1 MKIRKNLLKIL
12 TLLIL
17 SGSIINAGYIKEK
30 NTIYFTDETTEPE
43 RKEIVK
49 NVDFRTFK
57 IFEENDDFARDKNN
71 IYYRNKK
78 VENVDV
84 NSFQVEGFYFA
95 KDKNNTFYISNDG
108 LMKIKGFRPEGSYA
122 IVQLFVPALLI
133 NKYGIYM
140 AKYETDG
147 IVAKSIKPEEMDMDT
162 LEVLASEESF
172 AVFYLKDKNNVYF
185 INYTAGEQKSIDNN
199 IENEDDV
206 ENDNDDF
213 VIQIEKLA
221 GADRDTFEIVSVYGK
236 DKNNLYFY
244 NQKIKGI
251 NTKTFKLVG
260 SGEFVVKD
268 DKGVYYFVNR
278 EMKKLQ
284 NTDSNTFEEVSKN
297 EYYRDKNG
305 VYYYDEYEGT
315 MTKLKGADPKTFEG
329 ISYTLGK
336 DKNAIYKKEN
346 RLSGIDPATFEE
358 IDAAFTKDK
367 NNIYYEDV
375 PMKGIDPKT
384 FEPFVNYTHV
394 KDKNGIHHFYQ
405 FNDDLV
411 VEKVELSP
419 EIDLK
424 TLQSFENYAEYS
436 KDKNNVYYD
445 FQKIEGADIKTF
457 EPEGFFIGKD
467 KKGVYYKTHKINGI
481 DVNSTEVLENEFY
494 KDKNNIYYRNKKLEN
509 FKPENFEVISS
520 SLVGQNEDFYYFTE
534 DENNNTKFI
543 LLENKNVDA
552 ETFEVLDEEYTKDKN
567 NAYYKGKI
575 LKGVDVKT
583 LDIYYNKSDNGYK
596 IKDKNKV
603 YKIKEFN

>member
-1 MKIRKNLLKIL
+1 MKVRKNLLKIL

-43 RKEIVK
+43 IKEIVK

-57 IFEENDDFARDKNN
+57 IFEEDDDFARDKNN
-71 IYYRNKK
+71 IYYKNKK

-84 NSFQVEGFYFA
+84 NSFQVEDFYFA

-140 AKYETDG
+140 AKYENDE
-147 IVAKSIKPEEMDMDT
+147 IVAKSIKPKEMDMDT

-268 DKGVYYFVNR
+268 DKGVYYFVNK

-284 NTDSNTFEEVSKN
+284 NADSNTFEEVSKN

-457 EPEGFFIGKD
+457 EPDGYSIGKD

-534 DENNNTKFI
+534 DENDNTKFF

-567 NAYYKGKI
+567 NVYYKGKI
-575 LKGVDVKT
+575 LKGADVKT
-583 LDIYYNKSDNGYK
+583 FDIHYNKSDNGYK

-603 YKIKEFN
+603 YKIVNN

>member
-221 GADRDTFEIVSVYGK
+221 GADRDTFDIVSVYGK

-284 NTDSNTFEEVSKN
+284 NADSNTFEEVSKN

-457 EPEGFFIGKD
+457 EPDGYSIGKD
-467 KKGVYYKTHKINGI
+467 KTGVYYKTHKINGI
-481 DVNSTEVLENEFY
+481 DINSTEVLENEFY

-567 NAYYKGKI
+567 NVYYKGKI
-575 LKGVDVKT
+575 LKGADVKT
-583 LDIYYNKSDNGYK
+583 FDIHYNKSDNGYK

-603 YKIKEFN
+603 YKIVND

>member
-1 MKIRKNLLKIL
+1 MKVRKNLLKIL

-43 RKEIVK
+43 KKEIVK
-49 NVDFRTFK
+49 NVDFKTFK
-57 IFEENDDFARDKNN
+57 IFEEDDDFARDKNN
-71 IYYRNKK
+71 IYYKNKK

-84 NSFQVEGFYFA
+84 NSFQVEDFYFA

-140 AKYETDG
+140 AKYENDE
-147 IVAKSIKPEEMDMDT
+147 IVAKSIKPKEMDMDT
-162 LEVLASEESF
+162 LEVVDLEESF

-284 NTDSNTFEEVSKN
+284 NADSNTFEEVSKN

-315 MTKLKGADPKTFEG
+315 MIKLKGADPKTFEG

-394 KDKNGIHHFYQ
+394 KDKNGIYHFYL

-534 DENNNTKFI
+534 DENDNTKFF

-567 NAYYKGKI
+567 NVYYKGKI
-575 LKGVDVKT
+575 LKGADVKT
-583 LDIYYNKSDNGYK
+583 FDIHYNKNDNGYK

-603 YKIKEFN
+603 YKIVNN

>member
-1 MKIRKNLLKIL
+1 MKVRKNLLKIL

-43 RKEIVK
+43 KKEIVK

-71 IYYRNKK
+71 IYYKNKK

-140 AKYETDG
+140 AKYENDE
-147 IVAKSIKPEEMDMDT
+147 IVAKSIKPKEMDMDT
-162 LEVLASEESF
+162 LEVVATEESF

-199 IENEDDV
+199 IENEDDA
-206 ENDNDDF
+206 ENDNVDF

-221 GADRDTFEIVSVYGK
+221 GADRDTFETVSVYGK

-284 NTDSNTFEEVSKN
+284 NADSNTFEEVSKN

-394 KDKNGIHHFYQ
+394 KDKNGIYHFYL

-424 TLQSFENYAEYS
+424 TLQPFENYAEYS

-534 DENNNTKFI
+534 DENDNTKFF

-567 NAYYKGKI
+567 NVYYKGKI
-575 LKGVDVKT
+575 LKGADVKT
-583 LDIYYNKSDNGYK
+583 FDIHYNKSDNGYK

-603 YKIKEFN
+603 YKIVNN

>member
-1 MKIRKNLLKIL
+1 MKTRKNLLKIL
-12 TLLIL
+12 ILLIL

-43 RKEIVK
+43 KKEIVK
-49 NVDFRTFK
+49 NVDFKTFK
-57 IFEENDDFARDKNN
+57 IFEEDDDFARDKNN
-71 IYYRNKK
+71 IYYKNKK

-108 LMKIKGFRPEGSYA
+108 LMKIKGFKPEGSYA

-140 AKYETDG
+140 AKYENDE
-147 IVAKSIKPEEMDMDT
+147 IVAKSIKPKEMDMDT
-162 LEVLASEESF
+162 LEVVATEESF

-221 GADRDTFEIVSVYGK
+221 GADRDTFETVSVYGK

-284 NTDSNTFEEVSKN
+284 NADFNTFEEVSKN

-367 NNIYYEDV
+367 NNVYYRNV

-394 KDKNGIHHFYQ
+394 KDKNGIHHFYL

-457 EPEGFFIGKD
+457 EPDGYSIGKD
-467 KKGVYYKTHKINGI
+467 KTGVYYKTHKINGI

-534 DENNNTKFI
+534 DENDNTKFI

-603 YKIKEFN
+603 YKIVNN

>member
-1 MKIRKNLLKIL
+1 MKTRKNLLKIL
-12 TLLIL
+12 ILLIL

-43 RKEIVK
+43 KKEIVK

-57 IFEENDDFARDKNN
+57 IFEEDDDFARDKNN
-71 IYYRNKK
+71 IYYKNKK

-84 NSFQVEGFYFA
+84 NSFQVEDFYFA

-108 LMKIKGFRPEGSYA
+108 LMKIKDFRPEGSYA

-140 AKYETDG
+140 AKYENDE
-147 IVAKSIKPEEMDMDT
+147 IVAKSIKPKEMDMDT
-162 LEVLASEESF
+162 LEVVDSEESL

-213 VIQIEKLA
+213 AIQIEKLTR
-221 GADRDTFEIVSVYGK
+221 ADRDTFETVSVYGK

-284 NTDSNTFEEVSKN
+284 NADFNTFEEVSKN

-367 NNIYYEDV
+367 NNIYYEDI

-394 KDKNGIHHFYQ
+394 KDKNGIYHFYL

-457 EPEGFFIGKD
+457 EPNGFFIGKD
-467 KKGVYYKTHKINGI
+467 KTGVYYKTHKINGI

-534 DENNNTKFI
+534 DENDNTKFF

-567 NAYYKGKI
+567 NVYYKGKI
-575 LKGVDVKT
+575 LKGADVKT
-583 LDIYYNKSDNGYK
+583 FDIHYNKSDNGYK

>member
-1 MKIRKNLLKIL
+1 MKVRKNLLKIL

-43 RKEIVK
+43 IKEIVK

-57 IFEENDDFARDKNN
+57 IFEEDDDFARDKNN
-71 IYYRNKK
+71 IYYKNKK

-84 NSFQVEGFYFA
+84 NSFQVEDFYFA

-140 AKYETDG
+140 AKYENDE
-147 IVAKSIKPEEMDMDT
+147 IVAKSIKPKEMDMDT
-162 LEVLASEESF
+162 LEVVDLEESF

-213 VIQIEKLA
+213 AIQIEKLA
-221 GADRDTFEIVSVYGK
+221 GADRDTFETVSVYGK

-284 NTDSNTFEEVSKN
+284 NADFNTFEEVSKN

-509 FKPENFEVISS
+509 FKPENFEVIFS

-567 NAYYKGKI
+567 NVYYRGKI

-583 LDIYYNKSDNGYK
+583 FDIHYNKSDNGYK

-603 YKIKEFN
+603 YKIVND

>member
-17 SGSIINAGYIKEK
+17 SGSIIKAGYIKEK

-71 IYYRNKK
+71 IYYKNKK

-140 AKYETDG
+140 AKYETDE
-147 IVAKSIKPEEMDMDT
+147 IVAKSIKPKEMDMDT

-172 AVFYLKDKNNVYF
+172 AIFYLKDKNNVYF

-284 NTDSNTFEEVSKN
+284 NADSNTFEEVSKN

-567 NAYYKGKI
+567 NVYYRGKI
-575 LKGVDVKT
+575 LKGADVKT
-583 LDIYYNKSDNGYK
+583 FDIHYNKSDNGYK

-603 YKIKEFN
+603 YKIVND

>member
-1 MKIRKNLLKIL
+1 MKVRKNLLKIL

-43 RKEIVK
+43 KKEIVK

-71 IYYRNKK
+71 IYYKNKK

-284 NTDSNTFEEVSKN
+284 NADSNTFEEVSKN

-457 EPEGFFIGKD
+457 EPDGYSIGKD
-467 KKGVYYKTHKINGI
+467 KTGVYYKTHKINGI
-481 DVNSTEVLENEFY
+481 DINSTEVLENEFY

-567 NAYYKGKI
+567 NVYYKGKI
-575 LKGVDVKT
+575 LKGADVKT
-583 LDIYYNKSDNGYK
+583 FDIHYNKSDNGYK

-603 YKIKEFN
+603 YNIVNN

>member
-71 IYYRNKK
+71 IYYKNKK

-147 IVAKSIKPEEMDMDT
+147 IVAKSIKPKEMDMDT
-162 LEVLASEESF
+162 LKVLASEESF

-284 NTDSNTFEEVSKN
+284 NADSNTFEEVSKN

-567 NAYYKGKI
+567 NVYYRGKI
-575 LKGVDVKT
+575 LKGADVKT
-583 LDIYYNKSDNGYK
+583 FDIHYNKSDNGYK

-603 YKIKEFN
+603 YKIVND

>member
-1 MKIRKNLLKIL
+1 MKVRKNLLKIL

-43 RKEIVK
+43 IKEIVK

-57 IFEENDDFARDKNN
+57 IFEEDDDFARDKNN
-71 IYYRNKK
+71 IYYKNKK

-84 NSFQVEGFYFA
+84 NSFQVEDFYFA

-140 AKYETDG
+140 AKYENDE
-147 IVAKSIKPEEMDMDT
+147 IVAKSIKPKEMDMDT

-213 VIQIEKLA
+213 AIQIEKLA
-221 GADRDTFEIVSVYGK
+221 GADRDTFETVSVYGK

-268 DKGVYYFVNR
+268 DKGVYYFVNK

-284 NTDSNTFEEVSKN
+284 NADSNTFEEVSKN

-457 EPEGFFIGKD
+457 EPDGYSIGKD

-520 SLVGQNEDFYYFTE
+520 SLVQQNEDFYYFTE
-534 DENNNTKFI
+534 DENDNTKFF

-567 NAYYKGKI
+567 NVYYKGKI
-575 LKGVDVKT
+575 LKGADVKT
-583 LDIYYNKSDNGYK
+583 FDIHYNKSDNGYK

-603 YKIKEFN
+603 YKIVNN

>member
-43 RKEIVK
+43 KKEIVK

-71 IYYRNKK
+71 IYYKNKK

-284 NTDSNTFEEVSKN
+284 NADSNTFEEVSKN

-457 EPEGFFIGKD
+457 EPDGYSIGKD
-467 KKGVYYKTHKINGI
+467 KTGVYYKTHKINGI
-481 DVNSTEVLENEFY
+481 DINSTEVLENEFY

-567 NAYYKGKI
+567 NVYYKGKI
-575 LKGVDVKT
+575 LKGADVKT
-583 LDIYYNKSDNGYK
+583 FDIHYNKSDNGYK

-603 YKIKEFN
+603 YKIVND

>member
-1 MKIRKNLLKIL
+1 MKTRKNLLKIL

-43 RKEIVK
+43 KKEIVK
-49 NVDFRTFK
+49 NIDFRTFK
-57 IFEENDDFARDKNN
+57 IFEEDDDFARDKNN
-71 IYYRNKK
+71 IYYKNKK

-140 AKYETDG
+140 AKYENDE
-147 IVAKSIKPEEMDMDT
+147 IVAKSIKPKEMDMDT
-162 LEVLASEESF
+162 LEVVATEESF

-284 NTDSNTFEEVSKN
+284 NADFNTFEEVSKN

-457 EPEGFFIGKD
+457 EPDGYSIGKD

-534 DENNNTKFI
+534 DENDNTKFF

-567 NAYYKGKI
+567 NVYYKGKI
-575 LKGVDVKT
+575 LKGADVKT
-583 LDIYYNKSDNGYK
+583 FDIHYNKSDNGYK

-603 YKIKEFN
+603 YKIVNN

>member
-1 MKIRKNLLKIL
+1 MKVRKNLLKIL

-43 RKEIVK
+43 KKEIVK

-57 IFEENDDFARDKNN
+57 IFEEDDDFARDKNN
-71 IYYRNKK
+71 IYYKNKK

-84 NSFQVEGFYFA
+84 NSFQVEDFYFA

-284 NTDSNTFEEVSKN
+284 NADSNTFEEVSKN

-457 EPEGFFIGKD
+457 EPDGYSIGKD

-520 SLVGQNEDFYYFTE
+520 SLVQQNEDFYYFTE
-534 DENNNTKFI
+534 DENDNTKFF

-567 NAYYKGKI
+567 NVYYKGKI
-575 LKGVDVKT
+575 LKGADVKT
-583 LDIYYNKSDNGYK
+583 FDIHYNKSDNGYK

-603 YKIKEFN
+603 YKIVNN

>member
-71 IYYRNKK
+71 IYYKNKK

-95 KDKNNTFYISNDG
+95 KDKNNTFYISNDE

-140 AKYETDG
+140 AKYETDE

-284 NTDSNTFEEVSKN
+284 NADSNTFEEVSKN

-534 DENNNTKFI
+534 DKNNNTKFI

-567 NAYYKGKI
+567 NVYYKGKI
-575 LKGVDVKT
+575 LKGADVKT
-583 LDIYYNKSDNGYK
+583 FDIHYNKSDNGYK

-603 YKIKEFN
+603 YKIVND

>member
-284 NTDSNTFEEVSKN
+284 NADSNTFEEVSKN

-457 EPEGFFIGKD
+457 EPDGYSIGKD
-467 KKGVYYKTHKINGI
+467 KTGVYYKTHKINGI
-481 DVNSTEVLENEFY
+481 DINSTEVLENEFY

-534 DENNNTKFI
+534 DENDNTKFF

-567 NAYYKGKI
+567 NVYYKGKI
-575 LKGVDVKT
+575 LKGADVKT
-583 LDIYYNKSDNGYK
+583 FDIHYNKSDNGYK

-603 YKIKEFN
+603 YKIVND

>member
-1 MKIRKNLLKIL
+1 MKVRKNLLKIL

-43 RKEIVK
+43 KKEIVK

-71 IYYRNKK
+71 IYYKNKK

-268 DKGVYYFVNR
+268 DKGVYYFVNK

-284 NTDSNTFEEVSKN
+284 NADSNTFEEVSKN

-567 NAYYKGKI
+567 NVYYRGKI
-575 LKGVDVKT
+575 LKGADVKT
-583 LDIYYNKSDNGYK
+583 FDIHYNKSDNGYK

-603 YKIKEFN
+603 YKIVND

>member
-1 MKIRKNLLKIL
+1 MKVRKNLLKIL

-43 RKEIVK
+43 KKEIVK
-49 NVDFRTFK
+49 NVDFKTFK
-57 IFEENDDFARDKNN
+57 IFEEDDDFARDKNN
-71 IYYRNKK
+71 IYYKNKK
-78 VENVDV
+78 VENVDM
-84 NSFQVEGFYFA
+84 NSFQVEDFYFA

-140 AKYETDG
+140 AKYENDE
-147 IVAKSIKPEEMDMDT
+147 IVAKSIKPKEMDMDT
-162 LEVLASEESF
+162 LEVVDLEESF

-213 VIQIEKLA
+213 AIQIEKLV
-221 GADRDTFEIVSVYGK
+221 GADRDTFETVSVYGK

-284 NTDSNTFEEVSKN
+284 NADSNTFEEVSKN

-424 TLQSFENYAEYS
+424 TLQPFENYAEYS

-457 EPEGFFIGKD
+457 EPDGYSIGKD

-534 DENNNTKFI
+534 DENDNTKFF

-567 NAYYKGKI
+567 NVYYKGKI
-575 LKGVDVKT
+575 LKGADVKT
-583 LDIYYNKSDNGYK
+583 FDIHYNKNDNGYK

-603 YKIKEFN
+603 YKIVNN

>member
-1 MKIRKNLLKIL
+1 MKVRKNLLKIL

-43 RKEIVK
+43 KKEIVK
-49 NVDFRTFK
+49 NVDFKTFK
-57 IFEENDDFARDKNN
+57 IFEEDDDFARDKNN
-71 IYYRNKK
+71 IYYKNKK

-84 NSFQVEGFYFA
+84 NSFQVEDFYFA

-140 AKYETDG
+140 AEYENDE
-147 IVAKSIKPEEMDMDT
+147 IVAKSIKPKEMDMDT
-162 LEVLASEESF
+162 LEVVATEESF

-213 VIQIEKLA
+213 AIQIEKLA
-221 GADRDTFEIVSVYGK
+221 GADRDTFETVSVYGK

-268 DKGVYYFVNR
+268 EKGVYYFVNR

-284 NTDSNTFEEVSKN
+284 NADFNTFEEVSKN

-315 MTKLKGADPKTFEG
+315 MIKLKGADPKTFEG

-394 KDKNGIHHFYQ
+394 KDKNGIYHFYL

-424 TLQSFENYAEYS
+424 TLQPFENYAEYS

-457 EPEGFFIGKD
+457 EPDGYSIGKD

-534 DENNNTKFI
+534 DENDNTKFF

-567 NAYYKGKI
+567 NVYYKGKI
-575 LKGVDVKT
+575 LKGADVKT
-583 LDIYYNKSDNGYK
+583 FDIHYNKNDNGYK

-603 YKIKEFN
+603 YKIVNN

>member
-1 MKIRKNLLKIL
+1 MKVRKNLLKIL

-43 RKEIVK
+43 KKEIVK

-57 IFEENDDFARDKNN
+57 IFEEDDDFARDKNN
-71 IYYRNKK
+71 IYYKNKK

-84 NSFQVEGFYFA
+84 NSFQVEDFYFA

-140 AKYETDG
+140 AKYENDE
-147 IVAKSIKPEEMDMDT
+147 IVAKSIKPKEMDMDT
-162 LEVLASEESF
+162 LEVVATEESF

-199 IENEDDV
+199 IENEDDA
-206 ENDNDDF
+206 ENDNVDF

-221 GADRDTFEIVSVYGK
+221 GADRDTFETVSVYGK

-284 NTDSNTFEEVSKN
+284 NADFNTFEEVSKN

-315 MTKLKGADPKTFEG
+315 MIKLKGADPKTFEG

-336 DKNAIYKKEN
+336 DKNTIYKKEN

-457 EPEGFFIGKD
+457 EPDGYSIGKD
-467 KKGVYYKTHKINGI
+467 KTGVYYKTHKINGI
-481 DVNSTEVLENEFY
+481 DINSTEVLENEFY

-520 SLVGQNEDFYYFTE
+520 SLVQQNEDFYYFTE
-534 DENNNTKFI
+534 DENDNTKFF

-567 NAYYKGKI
+567 NVYYKGKI
-575 LKGVDVKT
+575 LKGADVKT
-583 LDIYYNKSDNGYK
+583 FDIHYNKSDNGYK

-603 YKIKEFN
+603 YKIVNN

>member
-71 IYYRNKK
+71 IYYKNKK

-140 AKYETDG
+140 AKYETDE

-284 NTDSNTFEEVSKN
+284 NADSNTFEEVSKN

-567 NAYYKGKI
+567 NVYYKGKI
-575 LKGVDVKT
+575 LKGADVKT
-583 LDIYYNKSDNGYK
+583 FDIHYNKSDNGYK

-603 YKIKEFN
+603 YKIVND

>member
-221 GADRDTFEIVSVYGK
+221 GADRDTFEIVFVYGK

-284 NTDSNTFEEVSKN
+284 NADSNTFEEVSKN

-358 IDAAFTKDK
+358 IDAAFNKDK

-534 DENNNTKFI
+534 DENDNTKFF

-567 NAYYKGKI
+567 NVYYKGKI
-575 LKGVDVKT
+575 LKGADVKT
-583 LDIYYNKSDNGYK
+583 FDIHYNKSDNGYK

-603 YKIKEFN
+603 YKIVNN

>member
-1 MKIRKNLLKIL
+1 MKVRKNLLKIL

-43 RKEIVK
+43 KKEIVK

-57 IFEENDDFARDKNN
+57 IFEEDDDFARDKNN
-71 IYYRNKK
+71 IYYKNKK

-84 NSFQVEGFYFA
+84 NSFQVEDFYFA

-140 AKYETDG
+140 AKYENDE
-147 IVAKSIKPEEMDMDT
+147 IVAKSIKPKEMDMDT
-162 LEVLASEESF
+162 LEVVATEESF

-199 IENEDDV
+199 IENEDDA
-206 ENDNDDF
+206 ENDNVDF

-221 GADRDTFEIVSVYGK
+221 GADRDTFETVSVYGK

-284 NTDSNTFEEVSKN
+284 NADFNTFEEISKN

-367 NNIYYEDV
+367 NNIYYEDI

-394 KDKNGIHHFYQ
+394 KDKNGIYHFYL

-457 EPEGFFIGKD
+457 EPNGFFIGKD
-467 KKGVYYKTHKINGI
+467 KTGVYYKTHKINGI

-534 DENNNTKFI
+534 DENDNTKFF

-567 NAYYKGKI
+567 NVYYKGKI
-575 LKGVDVKT
+575 LKGADVKT
-583 LDIYYNKSDNGYK
+583 FDIHYNKSDNGYK

-603 YKIKEFN
+603 YKIVNN

>member
-1 MKIRKNLLKIL
+1 MKVRKNLLKIL

-43 RKEIVK
+43 KKEIVK

-71 IYYRNKK
+71 IYYKNKK

-284 NTDSNTFEEVSKN
+284 NADSNTFEEVSKN

-534 DENNNTKFI
+534 DKNNNTKFI

-567 NAYYKGKI
+567 NVYYKGKI
-575 LKGVDVKT
+575 LKGADVKT
-583 LDIYYNKSDNGYK
+583 FDIHYNKSDNGYK

-603 YKIKEFN
+603 YKIVND

>member
-1 MKIRKNLLKIL
+1 MKVRKNLLKIL

-43 RKEIVK
+43 KKEIVK

-57 IFEENDDFARDKNN
+57 IFEEDDDFARDKNN
-71 IYYRNKK
+71 IYYKNKK

-84 NSFQVEGFYFA
+84 NSFQVEDFYFA

-108 LMKIKGFRPEGSYA
+108 LMKIKGFKPEGSYA

-140 AKYETDG
+140 AKYENDE
-147 IVAKSIKPEEMDMDT
+147 IVAKSIKPKEMDMDT
-162 LEVLASEESF
+162 LEVVATEESF

-199 IENEDDV
+199 IENEDDA
-206 ENDNDDF
+206 ENDNVDF

-221 GADRDTFEIVSVYGK
+221 GADRDTFETVSVYGK

-284 NTDSNTFEEVSKN
+284 NADFNTFEEVSKN

-315 MTKLKGADPKTFEG
+315 MIKLKGADPKTFEG

-336 DKNAIYKKEN
+336 DKNTIYKKEN

-457 EPEGFFIGKD
+457 EPDGYSIGKD

-520 SLVGQNEDFYYFTE
+520 SLVQQNEDFYYFTE
-534 DENNNTKFI
+534 DENDNTKFF

-567 NAYYKGKI
+567 NVYYKGKI
-575 LKGVDVKT
+575 LKGADVKT
-583 LDIYYNKSDNGYK
+583 FDIHYNKSDNGYK

-603 YKIKEFN
+603 YKIVNN

>member
-71 IYYRNKK
+71 IYYKNKK

-95 KDKNNTFYISNDG
+95 KDKNNTFYISNDE

-284 NTDSNTFEEVSKN
+284 NADSNTFEEVSKN

-520 SLVGQNEDFYYFTE
+520 SLVGQNEDFYYFTK

-567 NAYYKGKI
+567 NVYYKGKI
-575 LKGVDVKT
+575 LKGADVKT
-583 LDIYYNKSDNGYK
+583 FDIHYNKSDNGYK

-603 YKIKEFN
+603 YKIVND

>member
-1 MKIRKNLLKIL
+1 MKVRKNLLKIL

-43 RKEIVK
+43 KKEIVK

-57 IFEENDDFARDKNN
+57 IFEEDDDFARDKNN
-71 IYYRNKK
+71 IYYKNKK

-84 NSFQVEGFYFA
+84 NSFQVEDFYFA

-140 AKYETDG
+140 AKYENDE
-147 IVAKSIKPEEMDMDT
+147 IVAKSIKPKEMDMDT
-162 LEVLASEESF
+162 LEVVATEESF

-199 IENEDDV
+199 IENEDDA
-206 ENDNDDF
+206 ENDNVDF

-221 GADRDTFEIVSVYGK
+221 GADRDTFETVSVYGK

-284 NTDSNTFEEVSKN
+284 NADFNTFEEVSKN

-315 MTKLKGADPKTFEG
+315 MIKLKGADPKTFEG

-336 DKNAIYKKEN
+336 DKNTIYKKEN

-457 EPEGFFIGKD
+457 EPDGYSIGKD

-567 NAYYKGKI
+567 NVYYRGKI
-575 LKGVDVKT
+575 LKGADVKT
-583 LDIYYNKSDNGYK
+583 FDIHYNKSDNGYK

-603 YKIKEFN
+603 YKIVND

>member
-1 MKIRKNLLKIL
+1 MKTRKNLLKIL

-71 IYYRNKK
+71 IYYKNKK

-84 NSFQVEGFYFA
+84 NSFQVEGFYFV

-140 AKYETDG
+140 AKYETDE

-185 INYTAGEQKSIDNN
+185 INYTASEQKSIDNN
-199 IENEDDV
+199 IENEDDA

-213 VIQIEKLA
+213 IIQIEKLA
-221 GADRDTFEIVSVYGK
+221 GADRDTFEIDSVYGK

-284 NTDSNTFEEVSKN
+284 NADSNTFEEVSKN

-534 DENNNTKFI
+534 DENDNTKFI

>member
-284 NTDSNTFEEVSKN
+284 NADSNTFEEVSKN

-367 NNIYYEDV
+367 NNIYYEDI

-394 KDKNGIHHFYQ
+394 KDKNGIYHFYL

-457 EPEGFFIGKD
+457 EPNGFFIGKD
-467 KKGVYYKTHKINGI
+467 KTGVYYKTHKINGI

-534 DENNNTKFI
+534 DENDNTKFF

-567 NAYYKGKI
+567 NVYYKGKI
-575 LKGVDVKT
+575 LKGADVKT
-583 LDIYYNKSDNGYK
+583 FDIHYNKSDNGYK

-603 YKIKEFN
+603 YKIVNN

>member
-284 NTDSNTFEEVSKN
+284 NADSNTFEEVSKN

-457 EPEGFFIGKD
+457 EPDGYSIGKD
-467 KKGVYYKTHKINGI
+467 KTGVYYKTHKINDI
-481 DVNSTEVLENEFY
+481 NSTEVLENEFY

-567 NAYYKGKI
+567 NVYYKGKI
-575 LKGVDVKT
+575 LKGADVKT
-583 LDIYYNKSDNGYK
+583 FDIHYNKSDNGYK

-603 YKIKEFN
+603 YKIVND

>member
-1 MKIRKNLLKIL
+1 MKVRKNLLKIL

-57 IFEENDDFARDKNN
+57 IFEEDDDFARDKNN
-71 IYYRNKK
+71 IYYKNKK

-84 NSFQVEGFYFA
+84 NSFQVEDFYFA

-140 AKYETDG
+140 AKYENDE
-147 IVAKSIKPEEMDMDT
+147 IVAKSIKPKEMDMDT
-162 LEVLASEESF
+162 LEVVATEESF

-199 IENEDDV
+199 IENEDDA
-206 ENDNDDF
+206 ENDNVDF

-221 GADRDTFEIVSVYGK
+221 GADRDTFETVSVYGK

-284 NTDSNTFEEVSKN
+284 NADFNTFEEVSKN

-315 MTKLKGADPKTFEG
+315 MIKLKGADPKTFEG

-336 DKNAIYKKEN
+336 DKNTIYKKEN

-457 EPEGFFIGKD
+457 EPDGYSIGKD

-520 SLVGQNEDFYYFTE
+520 SLVQQNEDFYYFTE
-534 DENNNTKFI
+534 DENDNTKFF
-543 LLENKNVDA
+543 LLENKNVDV

-567 NAYYKGKI
+567 NVYYKGKI
-575 LKGVDVKT
+575 LKGADVKT
-583 LDIYYNKSDNGYK
+583 FDIHYNKSDNGYK

-603 YKIKEFN
+603 YKIVNN

>member
-1 MKIRKNLLKIL
+1 MKTRKNLLKIL
-12 TLLIL
+12 ILLIL
-17 SGSIINAGYIKEK
+17 SGSIINGGYIKEK

-43 RKEIVK
+43 KKEIVK

-57 IFEENDDFARDKNN
+57 IFEEDDDFARDKNN
-71 IYYRNKK
+71 IYYKNKK

-84 NSFQVEGFYFA
+84 NSFQVEDFYFA

-140 AKYETDG
+140 AKYENDE
-147 IVAKSIKPEEMDMDT
+147 IIAKSIKPKEMDMDT
-162 LEVLASEESF
+162 LEVVASEESF

-213 VIQIEKLA
+213 AIQIEKLA
-221 GADRDTFEIVSVYGK
+221 GADRDTFETVSVYGK

-284 NTDSNTFEEVSKN
+284 NADFNTFEEVSKN

-394 KDKNGIHHFYQ
+394 KDKNGIYHFYL

-457 EPEGFFIGKD
+457 EPDGYSIGKD

-520 SLVGQNEDFYYFTE
+520 SLVGQNEDCYYFTE
-534 DENNNTKFI
+534 DENDNTKFF

-567 NAYYKGKI
+567 NVYYKGKI
-575 LKGVDVKT
+575 LKGADVKT
-583 LDIYYNKSDNGYK
+583 FDIHYNKSDNGYK

-603 YKIKEFN
+603 YKIVNN

>member
-1 MKIRKNLLKIL
+1 MWFTIKFFLCDIFFLFFIL
-12 TLLIL
+12 IC
-17 SGSIINAGYIKEK
+17 
-30 NTIYFTDETTEPE
+30 P
-43 RKEIVK
+43 
-49 NVDFRTFK
+49 
-57 IFEENDDFARDKNN
+57 
-71 IYYRNKK
+71 KK
-78 VENVDV
+78 FNF
-84 NSFQVEGFYFA
+84 SSPY
-95 KDKNNTFYISNDG
+95 
-108 LMKIKGFRPEGSYA
+108 
-122 IVQLFVPALLI
+122 
-133 NKYGIYM
+133 
-140 AKYETDG
+140 
-147 IVAKSIKPEEMDMDT
+147 
-162 LEVLASEESF
+162 
-172 AVFYLKDKNNVYF
+172 VYF
-185 INYTAGEQKSIDNN
+185 INYTASEQKSIDNN
-199 IENEDDV
+199 IENEDDA

-213 VIQIEKLA
+213 IIQIEKLA
-221 GADRDTFEIVSVYGK
+221 GADRDTFEIDSVYGK

-284 NTDSNTFEEVSKN
+284 NADFNTFEEISKN

-367 NNIYYEDV
+367 NNVYYRNV

-394 KDKNGIHHFYQ
+394 KDKNGIHHFYL

-457 EPEGFFIGKD
+457 EPDGYSIGKD
-467 KKGVYYKTHKINGI
+467 KTGVYYKTHKINGI

-534 DENNNTKFI
+534 DENDNTKFI

-603 YKIKEFN
+603 YKIVND

>member
-1 MKIRKNLLKIL
+1 MKTRKNLLKIL
-12 TLLIL
+12 ILLIL

-43 RKEIVK
+43 KKEIVK

-57 IFEENDDFARDKNN
+57 IFEEDDDFARDKNN
-71 IYYRNKK
+71 IYYKNKK

-84 NSFQVEGFYFA
+84 NSFQVEDFYFA

-108 LMKIKGFRPEGSYA
+108 LMKIKDFRPEGSYA

-213 VIQIEKLA
+213 AIQIEKLTR
-221 GADRDTFEIVSVYGK
+221 ADRDTFETVSVYGK

-284 NTDSNTFEEVSKN
+284 NADSNTFEEVSKN

-336 DKNAIYKKEN
+336 DKNTIYKKEN

-457 EPEGFFIGKD
+457 EPNGFFIGKD
-467 KKGVYYKTHKINGI
+467 KTGVYYKTHKINGI

-534 DENNNTKFI
+534 DENDNTKFF

-567 NAYYKGKI
+567 NVYYKGKI
-575 LKGVDVKT
+575 LKGADVKT
-583 LDIYYNKSDNGYK
+583 FDIHYNKSDNGYK

>member
-1 MKIRKNLLKIL
+1 MKVRKNLLKIL

-43 RKEIVK
+43 IKEIVK

-57 IFEENDDFARDKNN
+57 IFEEDDDFARDKNN
-71 IYYRNKK
+71 IYYKNKK

-284 NTDSNTFEEVSKN
+284 NADSNTFEEVSKN

-457 EPEGFFIGKD
+457 EPEEFFIGKD

-567 NAYYKGKI
+567 NVYYKGKI
-575 LKGVDVKT
+575 LKGADVKT
-583 LDIYYNKSDNGYK
+583 FDIHYNKSDNGYK

-603 YKIKEFN
+603 YKIVND

>member
-71 IYYRNKK
+71 IYYKNKK

-95 KDKNNTFYISNDG
+95 KDKNNTFYISNDE

-140 AKYETDG
+140 AKYETDE

-213 VIQIEKLA
+213 AIQIEKLTR
-221 GADRDTFEIVSVYGK
+221 ADRDTFETVSVYGK

-284 NTDSNTFEEVSKN
+284 NADSNTFEEVSKN

-367 NNIYYEDV
+367 NNIYYEDI

-394 KDKNGIHHFYQ
+394 KDKNGIYHFYL

-534 DENNNTKFI
+534 DKNNNTKFI

-567 NAYYKGKI
+567 NVYYKGKI
-575 LKGVDVKT
+575 LKGADVKT
-583 LDIYYNKSDNGYK
+583 FDIHYNKSDNGYK

-603 YKIKEFN
+603 YKIVND

>member
-1 MKIRKNLLKIL
+1 MKVRKNLLKIL

-43 RKEIVK
+43 KKEIVK
-49 NVDFRTFK
+49 NVDFKTFK
-57 IFEENDDFARDKNN
+57 IFEEDDDFARDKNN
-71 IYYRNKK
+71 IYYKNKK

-84 NSFQVEGFYFA
+84 NSFQVEDFYFA

-140 AKYETDG
+140 AKYENDE
-147 IVAKSIKPEEMDMDT
+147 IVAKSIKPKEMDMDT
-162 LEVLASEESF
+162 LEVVATEESF

-199 IENEDDV
+199 IENEDDA

-213 VIQIEKLA
+213 IIQIEKLA
-221 GADRDTFEIVSVYGK
+221 GADRDTFETVSVYGK

-278 EMKKLQ
+278 KMKKLQ
-284 NTDSNTFEEVSKN
+284 NADFNTFEEVSKN

-367 NNIYYEDV
+367 NNVYYRNV

-394 KDKNGIHHFYQ
+394 KDKNGIYHFYQ

-457 EPEGFFIGKD
+457 EPDGYSIGKD

-534 DENNNTKFI
+534 DENDNTKFF

-567 NAYYKGKI
+567 NVYYKGKI
-575 LKGVDVKT
+575 LKGADVKT
-583 LDIYYNKSDNGYK
+583 FDIHYNKNDNGYK

-603 YKIKEFN
+603 YKIVNN

>member
-71 IYYRNKK
+71 IYYKNKK

-284 NTDSNTFEEVSKN
+284 NADSNTFEEVSKN

-567 NAYYKGKI
+567 NVYYKGKI
-575 LKGVDVKT
+575 LKGADVKT
-583 LDIYYNKSDNGYK
+583 FDIHYNKSDNGYK

-603 YKIKEFN
+603 YKIVNN

>member
-1 MKIRKNLLKIL
+1 MKVRKNLLKIL

-43 RKEIVK
+43 KKEIVK
-49 NVDFRTFK
+49 NVDFKTFK
-57 IFEENDDFARDKNN
+57 IFEEDDDFARDKNN
-71 IYYRNKK
+71 IYYKNKK

-84 NSFQVEGFYFA
+84 NSFQVEDFYFA

-140 AKYETDG
+140 AKYENDE
-147 IVAKSIKPEEMDMDT
+147 IVAKSIKPKEMDMDT
-162 LEVLASEESF
+162 LEVVATEESF

-213 VIQIEKLA
+213 AIQIEKLA
-221 GADRDTFEIVSVYGK
+221 GADRDTFETVSVYGK

-284 NTDSNTFEEVSKN
+284 NADFNTFEEVSKN

-394 KDKNGIHHFYQ
+394 KDKNGIYHFYQ

-457 EPEGFFIGKD
+457 EPDGYSIGKD

-534 DENNNTKFI
+534 DENDNTKFF

-567 NAYYKGKI
+567 NVYYKGKI
-575 LKGVDVKT
+575 LKGADVKT
-583 LDIYYNKSDNGYK
+583 FDIHYNKNDNGYK

-603 YKIKEFN
+603 YKIVNN

>member
-71 IYYRNKK
+71 IYYKNKK

-140 AKYETDG
+140 AKYETDE
-147 IVAKSIKPEEMDMDT
+147 IVAKSIKPKEMDMDT

-172 AVFYLKDKNNVYF
+172 AIFYLKDKNNVYF

-284 NTDSNTFEEVSKN
+284 NADSNTFEEVSKN

-394 KDKNGIHHFYQ
+394 KDKN
-405 FNDDLV
+405 
-411 VEKVELSP
+411 
-419 EIDLK
+419 
-424 TLQSFENYAEYS
+424 
-436 KDKNNVYYD
+436 
-445 FQKIEGADIKTF
+445 
-457 EPEGFFIGKD
+457 
-467 KKGVYYKTHKINGI
+467 
-481 DVNSTEVLENEFY
+481 
-494 KDKNNIYYRNKKLEN
+494 
-509 FKPENFEVISS
+509 
-520 SLVGQNEDFYYFTE
+520 
-534 DENNNTKFI
+534 
-543 LLENKNVDA
+543 
-552 ETFEVLDEEYTKDKN
+552 
-567 NAYYKGKI
+567 
-575 LKGVDVKT
+575 
-583 LDIYYNKSDNGYK
+583 
-596 IKDKNKV
+596 
-603 YKIKEFN
+603 